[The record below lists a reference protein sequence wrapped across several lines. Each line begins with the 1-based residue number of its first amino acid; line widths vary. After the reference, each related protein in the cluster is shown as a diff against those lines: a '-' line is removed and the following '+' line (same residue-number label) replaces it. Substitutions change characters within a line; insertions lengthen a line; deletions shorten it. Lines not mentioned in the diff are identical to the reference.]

1 MKFAKEISVFLC
13 DDIRQEVGNK
23 VSLMG
28 IYGKDVILPEIPFI
42 FPKLCLLLSAKEVK
56 RVINDLKVVIIT
68 PQNEQ
73 ITLDI
78 PAPPNQKVPQDIQIG
93 ITMSPLNIKEEG
105 EGKIEIF
112 EKEESKPFISHHFN
126 LKKHEL
132 DGGKRQ

>member
-42 FPKLCLLLSAKEVK
+42 FSKLCLLLSAKEVK

-73 ITLDI
+73 ITLEI

-132 DGGKRQ
+132 GGDKRQ